1 MSEKFI
7 LTVKELHFGF
17 IKETFGVG
25 TVIEHDEAN
34 KRLIIDGRKFDD
46 VRDLDILKRQ
56 AIRNPDKP
64 WIIPFSDE
72 NLQQVLAMRPVRAEA
87 PKKPR
92 PGENMKIVKSDSDLT
107 EPIDIR
113 DTQISKRNNEAKE
126 AARQRV
132 KSDKL
137 EVIRGDESVE
147 ERIARL
153 KDKTDINSIAERTR
167 LKAAQPAKMPVVQDD
182 SLGVSISRTAIPM
195 NAGQVLP
202 SRETIEANTEEV
214 RAIAESRKK
223 AAESKRQTTDVES
236 ESVLSE
242 AVSSEPV
249 VGVELGDNDTDS
261 DKEVE
266 IARLKAKIAELEAE
280 NQKPPAIRKPVARVP
295 VQAGA

>member
-17 IKETFGVG
+17 VKETFRVG
-25 TVIEHDEAN
+25 TVIEHDEVN

-56 AIRNPDKP
+56 AIKNPDKS

-72 NLQQVLAMRPVRAEA
+72 NLQQVLATRPVRAEA

-153 KDKTDINSIAERTR
+153 KDKTDINSIAERAR
-167 LKAAQPAKMPVVQDD
+167 LKAQPAKMLVIQDD

-202 SRETIEANTEEV
+202 SRETIEANTEEA

-223 AAESKRQTTDVES
+223 EAESKRQTNDAAS